1 MFQGA
6 PASGTGPTPESF
18 TYGGGGKLDPRD
30 MDFVK
35 SQTALSEYSNR
46 VLKTFTQTR
55 ERIYEIQTAIADAV
69 PGVNKL
75 GGEIKDVSEI
85 ISQVAI
91 ESRRNVITTA
101 EEVEKLF
108 TIQKVLGLGAD
119 VLSKSFLD
127 VGMSIESI
135 PDALKDSMNY
145 VQSIGGNAKT
155 VIGDVQKNMEQ
166 MNRYQFEGGVQGLT
180 KMAARASMLRF
191 EMKETF
197 ALAEK
202 VLDPE
207 GAIEVAGAFQRLG
220 VAAGNLVDPFQLM
233 NMSINDPSGLQ
244 DSLADIAKQFTE
256 FDAETKTF
264 KINPQGVL
272 TLREMEKAAGLSA
285 GSLSKMGLAASE
297 LDKRLSAVDAAG
309 LTIASEEDKQ
319 YLANIA
325 KLDSKTGTY
334 KVTLEDGTQQELA
347 DLTQPQFD
355 RLIEFQKNQPATLE
369 ETAKASLRLDEIM
382 NYNVAAIKSA
392 IVGGTLT
399 APTMQDMNESIRNI
413 TQKLYEKVGEE
424 FTTKGMRD
432 NVQGV
437 FENAREDIKNIIS
450 SGNFTPEAIF
460 GELMKGSGANIA
472 SLGVEAYEK
481 IKEISVDMSKELLA
495 EFENFGRGF
504 KPSSPTTTTTSATGI
519 PTSTDTT
526 SYGNISVLGQTGVN
540 PNFSQGS
547 VPGSPQKPIE
557 VDGDIKVDVQFQ
569 NLPTNLTSEQMAEVI
584 KAFNMA
590 INEQSFK
597 NYIINL
603 NRRENSFGPNQMA
616 TF

>member
-1 MFQGA
+1 MAGA
-6 PASGTGPTPESF
+6 EAGSTPAGESF

-30 MDFVK
+30 IDFVK

-91 ESRRNVITTA
+91 ESRRNVIASA

-108 TIQKVLGLGAD
+108 TINKVLGLGAE

-135 PDALKDSMNY
+135 PVALEKSMNY

-155 VIGDVQKNMEQ
+155 VVGDVQKNMEQ

-180 KMAARASMLRF
+180 KMAAKASMLRF

-244 DSLADIAKQFTE
+244 DSLADVAKQFTE
-256 FDAETKTF
+256 FDADTKTF

-272 TLREMEKAAGLSA
+272 TLREMEKAAGLTL

-297 LDKRLSAVDAAG
+297 LDQRLSAVDDAG
-309 LTIASEEDKQ
+309 LKIANEEDKQ
-319 YLANIA
+319 YLANIL
-325 KLDSKTGTY
+325 KLQKDGTY
-334 KVTLEDGTQQELA
+334 TVTLEDGKAKQLA
-347 DLTQPQFD
+347 DLQQEDFD
-355 RLIEFQKNQPATLE
+355 RLIEFQTNQPKTLE
-369 ETAKASLRLDEIM
+369 ETAKQSLRLDEIM
-382 NYNVAAIKSA
+382 NNNVAAIKSA

-413 TQKLYEKVGEE
+413 TQRLYEKVGEE

-432 NVQGV
+432 KVQGV
-437 FENAREDIKNIIS
+437 FENARDDIKNIIS

-460 GELMKGSGANIA
+460 GELMKGSGENIT
-472 SLGVEAYEK
+472 SLGLDAYKK
-481 IKEISVDMSKELLA
+481 IKEISVEMSKELLA

-504 KPSSPTTTTTSATGI
+504 KPSSPTTTTTAV
-519 PTSTDTT
+519 PTTTT
-526 SYGNISVLGQTGVN
+526 SSYTGPITVDGQTGMNPSFNRGSIPTAPREPIKTEHDVN
-540 PNFSQGS
+540 VN
-547 VPGSPQKPIE
+547 
-557 VDGDIKVDVQFQ
+557 FQ
-569 NLPTNLTSEQMAEVI
+569 NPPPNLTPDQISKIIAEAI
-584 KAFNMA
+584 KNMKMVL
-590 INEQSFK
+590 NEQAFK
-597 NYIINL
+597 NYMFDPSKVY
-603 NRRENSFGPNQMA
+603 E
-616 TF
+616 

>member
-1 MFQGA
+1 MFQTSTGSGA
-6 PASGTGPTPESF
+6 APSGESF
-18 TYGGGGKLDPRD
+18 SYGGKKDDLKI
-30 MDFVK
+30 DFIE
-35 SQTALSEYSNR
+35 SQKALSEYSNR
-46 VLKTFTQTR
+46 VLEAFTQTR
-55 ERIYEIQTAIADAV
+55 ARVYEIQTAIADSV
-69 PGVNKL
+69 PNVRRL
-75 GGEIKDVSEI
+75 GGDIKDVSEI
-85 ISQVAI
+85 IGQVAI
-91 ESRRNVITTA
+91 ASRRNVIATA
-101 EEVEKLF
+101 EEVEQLYA
-108 TIQKVLGLGAD
+108 INKVLGLGAET
-119 VLSKSFLD
+119 LSNSFLD
-127 VGMSIESI
+127 VGLGIEKI
-135 PDALKDSMNY
+135 PETLEKSMTY

-297 LDKRLSAVDAAG
+297 LDQRLSAVDAAG
-309 LTIASEEDKQ
+309 LKIATEEDKQ
-319 YLANIA
+319 YLANIL
-325 KLDSKTGTY
+325 KMKDGVYT
-334 KVTLEDGTQQELA
+334 VTLEDGRPEQLANLQQE
-347 DLTQPQFD
+347 DFN
-355 RLIEFQKNQPATLE
+355 RLIDAQKNQPKGLE
-369 ETAKASLRLDEIM
+369 ETAKASLRLDEILG
-382 NYNVAAIKSA
+382 NNVAAIKDA
-392 IVGGTLT
+392 VAGGVLT
-399 APTMQDMNESIRNI
+399 APTMQNLNESIRTLSQKYVDRVSKDEKFSTDSIRKKAEKIFGDIEGDI
-413 TQKLYEKVGEE
+413 T
-424 FTTKGMRD
+424 R
-432 NVQGV
+432 
-437 FENAREDIKNIIS
+437 IIS
-450 SGNFTPEAIF
+450 KGTFNPNEILT
-460 GELMKGSGANIA
+460 ELMAGSGEKLTD
-472 SLGVEAYEK
+472 LGP
-481 IKEISVDMSKELLA
+481 ELLKEVEGMSA
-495 EFENFGRGF
+495 ELSADLIAEYSKFKNRG
-504 KPSSPTTTTTSATGI
+504 TTATGVSTTTSATGI

-547 VPGSPQKPIE
+547 APGSPQKPIE

-616 TF
+616 TFQ

>member
-1 MFQGA
+1 MFQTTG
-6 PASGTGPTPESF
+6 SGTGTPTGESF
-18 TYGGGGKLDPRD
+18 SYGGKGD
-30 MDFVK
+30 DFK
-35 SQTALSEYSNR
+35 IDFIESQKALSEYSNR
-46 VLKTFTQTR
+46 VLEAFTQTR
-55 ERIYEIQTAIADAV
+55 ARVYEVQTAIADSIPNV
-69 PGVNKL
+69 RRL
-75 GGEIKDVSEI
+75 GGDIKDVSEI
-85 ISQVAI
+85 IGQVAI
-91 ESRRNVITTA
+91 ASRRNVIATA
-101 EEVEKLF
+101 EEVEQLYA
-108 TIQKVLGLGAD
+108 INKVLGLGAET
-119 VLSKSFLD
+119 LSNSFLD
-127 VGMSIESI
+127 VGLGIEKI
-135 PDALKDSMNY
+135 PETLEKSMTY

-297 LDKRLSAVDAAG
+297 LDQRLSAVDAAG
-309 LTIASEEDKQ
+309 LKIATEEDKQ
-319 YLANIA
+319 YLANIL
-325 KLDSKTGTY
+325 KMKDGVYT
-334 KVTLEDGTQQELA
+334 VTLEDGRPEQLANLQQE
-347 DLTQPQFD
+347 DFN
-355 RLIEFQKNQPATLE
+355 RLIDAQKNQPKGLE
-369 ETAKASLRLDEIM
+369 ETAKASLRLDEILG
-382 NYNVAAIKSA
+382 NNVAAIKA
-392 IVGGTLT
+392 AVVGGVLT
-399 APTMQDMNESIRNI
+399 APTMQNLNESIR
-413 TQKLYEKVGEE
+413 TLSQKYVDRVSRDDK
-424 FTTKGMRD
+424 FSTDSIRTKAEAI
-432 NVQGV
+432 
-437 FENAREDIKNIIS
+437 FEDLDEDIKKIIEKGTFS
-450 SGNFTPEAIF
+450 PDAILT
-460 GELMKGSGANIA
+460 ELMAGSGLKLKDLPAE
-472 SLGVEAYEK
+472 LEK
-481 IKEISVDMSKELLA
+481 EVKGMSIELSADLLA
-495 EFENFGRGF
+495 EYNKF
-504 KPSSPTTTTTSATGI
+504 KSGGTTATGVSTTTSATGI

-547 VPGSPQKPIE
+547 APGSPQKPIE

>member
-1 MFQGA
+1 MFQTSSTP
-6 PASGTGPTPESF
+6 PAGESF
-18 TYGGGGKLDPRD
+18 SYGGKGD
-30 MDFVK
+30 DFK
-35 SQTALSEYSNR
+35 IDFIESQKALSEYSNR
-46 VLKTFTQTR
+46 VLEAFTQTR
-55 ERIYEIQTAIADAV
+55 ARVYEIQTAIADSIPNV
-69 PGVNKL
+69 RRL
-75 GGEIKDVSEI
+75 GGDIKDVSEI
-85 ISQVAI
+85 IGQVAI
-91 ESRRNVITTA
+91 ASRRNVIATA
-101 EEVEKLF
+101 EEVEQLYA
-108 TIQKVLGLGAD
+108 INKVLGLGAET
-119 VLSKSFLD
+119 LSNSFLD
-127 VGMSIESI
+127 VGLGIEKI
-135 PDALKDSMNY
+135 PETLEKSMTY

-297 LDKRLSAVDAAG
+297 LDQRLSAVDAAG
-309 LTIASEEDKQ
+309 LKIATEEDKQ
-319 YLANIA
+319 YLANIL
-325 KLDSKTGTY
+325 KLKDGKYT
-334 KVTLEDGTQQELA
+334 VTLESGEAKQLA
-347 DLTQPQFD
+347 DLQQEDFN
-355 RLIEFQKNQPATLE
+355 RLIEAQKNQPKGLE
-369 ETAKASLRLDEIM
+369 ETAKASLRLDEILG
-382 NYNVAAIKSA
+382 NNVAAIKA
-392 IVGGTLT
+392 AVVGGVLT
-399 APTMQDMNESIRNI
+399 APTMQNLNESIR
-413 TQKLYEKVGEE
+413 TLSQKYVDRVSRDDK
-424 FTTKGMRD
+424 FSTDSIRTKAEAI
-432 NVQGV
+432 
-437 FENAREDIKNIIS
+437 FEDLDEDIKKIIEKGTFS
-450 SGNFTPEAIF
+450 PDAILT
-460 GELMKGSGANIA
+460 ELMAGSGLK
-472 SLGVEAYEK
+472 LGDLGAELKKEVEG
-481 IKEISVDMSKELLA
+481 MSIELSADLLA
-495 EFENFGRGF
+495 EYNKF
-504 KPSSPTTTTTSATGI
+504 KSGGTTATGASTTTSATGI
-519 PTSTDTT
+519 SKTSDTT

>member
-1 MFQGA
+1 MFQTST
-6 PASGTGPTPESF
+6 ASGAAPSGESF
-18 TYGGGGKLDPRD
+18 SYGGKKDDLKI
-30 MDFVK
+30 DFIE
-35 SQTALSEYSNR
+35 SQKALSEYSNR
-46 VLKTFTQTR
+46 VLEAFTQTR
-55 ERIYEIQTAIADAV
+55 ARVYEIQTAIADSV
-69 PGVNKL
+69 PNVRRL
-75 GGEIKDVSEI
+75 GGDIKDVSEI
-85 ISQVAI
+85 IGQVAI
-91 ESRRNVITTA
+91 ASRRNVIATA
-101 EEVEKLF
+101 EEVEQLYA
-108 TIQKVLGLGAD
+108 INKVLGLGAET
-119 VLSKSFLD
+119 LSNSFLD
-127 VGMSIESI
+127 VGLGIEKI
-135 PDALKDSMNY
+135 PETLEKSMTY

-180 KMAARASMLRF
+180 KMAARASMVRF

-297 LDKRLSAVDAAG
+297 LDQRLSAVDAAG
-309 LTIASEEDKQ
+309 LKIATEEDKQ
-319 YLANIA
+319 YLANIL
-325 KLDSKTGTY
+325 KMKDGVYT
-334 KVTLEDGTQQELA
+334 VTLEDGRPEQLANLQQE
-347 DLTQPQFD
+347 DFN
-355 RLIEFQKNQPATLE
+355 RLIDAQKNQPKGLE
-369 ETAKASLRLDEIM
+369 ETAKASLRLDEIL
-382 NYNVAAIKSA
+382 NNNVAAIKDA
-392 IVGGTLT
+392 VAGGVLT
-399 APTMQDMNESIRNI
+399 APTMQNLNESIRTLSQKYVDRVSKDEKFSTDSIRKKAEKIFGDIEGDI
-413 TQKLYEKVGEE
+413 T
-424 FTTKGMRD
+424 R
-432 NVQGV
+432 
-437 FENAREDIKNIIS
+437 IIS
-450 SGNFTPEAIF
+450 KGTFNPNEILT
-460 GELMKGSGANIA
+460 ELMAGSGEKLTD
-472 SLGVEAYEK
+472 LGPELLKQVEGMSA
-481 IKEISVDMSKELLA
+481 EISADLLA
-495 EFENFGRGF
+495 GYSKFKNRG
-504 KPSSPTTTTTSATGI
+504 TTATGVSTTTSATGI

-547 VPGSPQKPIE
+547 APGSLQKPIV

-616 TF
+616 TFQ

>member
-1 MFQGA
+1 MFQTTGSGA
-6 PASGTGPTPESF
+6 APSGESF
-18 TYGGGGKLDPRD
+18 SYGGKGD
-30 MDFVK
+30 DFK
-35 SQTALSEYSNR
+35 IDFIESQKALSEYSNR
-46 VLKTFTQTR
+46 VLEAFTQTR
-55 ERIYEIQTAIADAV
+55 ARVYEIQTAIADSIPNV
-69 PGVNKL
+69 RRL
-75 GGEIKDVSEI
+75 GGDIKDVSEI
-85 ISQVAI
+85 IGQVAI
-91 ESRRNVITTA
+91 ASRRNVIATA
-101 EEVEKLF
+101 EEVEQLYA
-108 TIQKVLGLGAD
+108 INKVLGLGAET
-119 VLSKSFLD
+119 LSNSFLD
-127 VGMSIESI
+127 VGLGIEKI
-135 PDALKDSMNY
+135 PETLEKSMTY

-297 LDKRLSAVDAAG
+297 LDQRLSAVDAAG
-309 LTIASEEDKQ
+309 LKIATEEDKQ
-319 YLANIA
+319 YLANIL
-325 KLDSKTGTY
+325 KMKDGVYT
-334 KVTLEDGTQQELA
+334 VTLEDGRPEQLANLQQE
-347 DLTQPQFD
+347 DFNK
-355 RLIEFQKNQPATLE
+355 LIDAQKNQPKGLE
-369 ETAKASLRLDEIM
+369 ETAKASLRLDEILG
-382 NYNVAAIKSA
+382 NNVAAIKA
-392 IVGGTLT
+392 AVVGGVLT
-399 APTMQDMNESIRNI
+399 APTMQNLNESIR
-413 TQKLYEKVGEE
+413 TLSQKYVDRVSRDDK
-424 FTTKGMRD
+424 FSTDSIRTKAEAI
-432 NVQGV
+432 
-437 FENAREDIKNIIS
+437 FEDLDEDIKKIIEKGTFS
-450 SGNFTPEAIF
+450 PDAILT
-460 GELMKGSGANIA
+460 ELMAGSGLK
-472 SLGVEAYEK
+472 LGDLGAELKKEVEG
-481 IKEISVDMSKELLA
+481 MSIELSADLLA
-495 EFENFGRGF
+495 EYNKF
-504 KPSSPTTTTTSATGI
+504 KSGGTTATGASTTTSATGI
-519 PTSTDTT
+519 SKTSDTT

>member
-1 MFQGA
+1 MFQTST
-6 PASGTGPTPESF
+6 ASGAAPSGESF
-18 TYGGGGKLDPRD
+18 SYGGKGD
-30 MDFVK
+30 DFK
-35 SQTALSEYSNR
+35 IDFIESQKALSEYSNR
-46 VLKTFTQTR
+46 VLEAFTQTR
-55 ERIYEIQTAIADAV
+55 ARVYEIQTAIADSIPNV
-69 PGVNKL
+69 RRL
-75 GGEIKDVSEI
+75 GGDIKDVSEI
-85 ISQVAI
+85 IGQVAI
-91 ESRRNVITTA
+91 ASRRNVIATA
-101 EEVEKLF
+101 EEVEQLYA
-108 TIQKVLGLGAD
+108 INKVLGLGAET
-119 VLSKSFLD
+119 LSNSFLD
-127 VGMSIESI
+127 VGLGIEKI
-135 PDALKDSMNY
+135 PETLEKSMTY

-297 LDKRLSAVDAAG
+297 LDQRLSAVDAAG
-309 LTIASEEDKQ
+309 LKIATEEDKQ
-319 YLANIA
+319 YLANIL
-325 KLDSKTGTY
+325 KLKDGKYT
-334 KVTLEDGTQQELA
+334 VTLESGEAKQLA
-347 DLTQPQFD
+347 DLQQEDFN
-355 RLIEFQKNQPATLE
+355 RLIEAQKNQPKGLE
-369 ETAKASLRLDEIM
+369 ETAKASLRLDEILG
-382 NYNVAAIKSA
+382 NNVAAIKA
-392 IVGGTLT
+392 AVVGGVLT
-399 APTMQDMNESIRNI
+399 APTMQNLNESIR
-413 TQKLYEKVGEE
+413 TLSQKYVDRVSRDDK
-424 FTTKGMRD
+424 FSTDSIRTKAEAI
-432 NVQGV
+432 
-437 FENAREDIKNIIS
+437 FEDLDEDIKKIIEKGTFS
-450 SGNFTPEAIF
+450 PDAILT
-460 GELMKGSGANIA
+460 ELMAGSGLK
-472 SLGVEAYEK
+472 LGDLEAELKKEVEG
-481 IKEISVDMSKELLA
+481 MSIELSADLLA
-495 EFENFGRGF
+495 EYNKF
-504 KPSSPTTTTTSATGI
+504 KSGGTTATGASTTTSATGI
-519 PTSTDTT
+519 SKTSDTT

-547 VPGSPQKPIE
+547 APGSPQKPIE

-616 TF
+616 TFQ